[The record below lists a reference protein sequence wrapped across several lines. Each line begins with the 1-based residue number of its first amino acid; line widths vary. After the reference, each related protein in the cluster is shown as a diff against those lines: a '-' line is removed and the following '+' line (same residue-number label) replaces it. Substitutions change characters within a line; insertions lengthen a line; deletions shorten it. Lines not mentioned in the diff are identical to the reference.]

1 MIDEVEDA
9 ALPSE
14 LDSLKKRADLMQ
26 IKYHPSIGLEALR
39 AKINEAVTTEG
50 PVVQEPEAT
59 TMPDLAAVVA
69 AEQSAAPQAPAPVA
83 VVAKLPEPETAGEKK
98 NRLRREATKLVRIR
112 ITCMNPA
119 KKKWGGDMFC
129 VSNRNFGNVQRYVP
143 FERDWHV
150 EAVLLD
156 MIRERQYLTF
166 DAKKTKISGIDVK
179 EPRYV
184 PEFAIADLDPL
195 TPTELHDL
203 AQRQAMASGTQE

>member
-1 MIDEVEDA
+1 MSDVEES
-9 ALPSE
+9 LIPSE
-14 LDSLKKRADLMQ
+14 LDSLKKRAELMG
-26 IKYHPSIGLEALR
+26 IKFHPSIGLDSLR
-39 AKINEAVTTEG
+39 DKINGAVASEG
-50 PVVQEPEAT
+50 PVEQEEELVS
-59 TMPDLAAVVA
+59 TMPSLAAAVE
-69 AEQSAAPQAPAPVA
+69 AEQAPAAADPVA
-83 VVAKLPEPETAGEKK
+83 ELPKPKAPETKDEKR

-129 VSNRNFGNVQRYVP
+129 VSNKNFGNIQRYVP

-166 DAKKTKISGIDVK
+166 DSRKTKVSGIEVK

-184 PEFAIADLDPL
+184 PEFAIAILDPL
-195 TPTELHDL
+195 TPAQLKDL
-203 AQRQAMASGTQE
+203 AQRQAMADGTQEQ

>member
-1 MIDEVEDA
+1 MSDVETIE
-9 ALPSE
+9 LPSE

-39 AKINEAVTTEG
+39 AKINEAVTSEG
-50 PVVQEPEAT
+50 PVVQEPEVS
-59 TMPDLAAVVA
+59 TMPDLGAVVE
-69 AEQSAAPQAPAPVA
+69 AEQVAPAAAPAVAAPVL
-83 VVAKLPEPETAGEKK
+83 AKPETADEKR

-119 KKKWGGDMFC
+119 KKKWSGDMFC
-129 VSNRNFGNVQRYVP
+129 VSNRNFGNIQRFVP

-166 DAKKTKISGIDVK
+166 DAKKTKISGIEVK
-179 EPRYV
+179 EARYV
-184 PEFAIADLDPL
+184 PEFAVAILDQL
-195 TPTELHDL
+195 TPEQLHDL
-203 AQRQAMASGTQE
+203 AQRQAMSAGTQEV